1 MIQERM
7 KNGASGTDIAKK
19 FSLVSVYADEQT
31 LTIDFVF
38 YVIGKS
44 IHNWGAKEQKKKAI
58 LSVFEENSPL
68 IAEIIDRLEWFH
80 DLS

>member
-1 MIQERM
+1 M

-44 IHNWGAKEQKKKAI
+44 IHN
-58 LSVFEENSPL
+58 
-68 IAEIIDRLEWFH
+68 
-80 DLS
+80 